1 MAKTL
6 EELQKKY
13 SRYTQNGQA
22 EQPTFRNDFLSSQYK
37 APDNSGY
44 QTRNVLSPSV
54 GAGKTFNDLYSLQD
68 KYSKYFVN
76 NPDDNSKR
84 LAMDLL
90 MSGRS
95 TAPVS
100 EPVQTGAQSVTE
112 PRKQNAAD
120 KVFSFIR
127 DALTSGNNPS
137 LGLKGSTVSPE
148 KMLSSLRSGPSNPN
162 APEYD
167 SGYRRLMSEPGFFR
181 NSSYVSTEKPDGT
194 AKVNAATGSFNPDD
208 LFEDVI
214 YDYINGNEKARDIVD
229 ANSVTSGRAFTGDD
243 VSYLKEMTPDEVA
256 VYNYLYRA
264 GGRDQANRYIENIKP
279 QLLYRSRGT
288 EAEAWKKMADEQ
300 PVSSSL
306 FSIAVGPLKSVSYA
320 GQVGEMIGGGQIDPN
335 AGYNRFVRIP
345 GAIREEIS
353 EKAEAKWGERG
364 SFGYQTTMSMGDFL
378 YNSLISGGFSG
389 GAVPEKIAEGLTLAI
404 MGTGAAADTVV
415 QKKDMGYDDTS
426 AFVLG
431 TIAGAA
437 EIVTEKISLETL
449 LNPDL
454 LRNGSLKYILKN
466 MAAEA
471 SEEGASDLIN
481 WYAEYI
487 CDIVSGQT
495 ESEWKR
501 MLREYEAQGYTE
513 SEAFGMAIADRAKEL
528 GSDVLGGMISG
539 GVMAGTGAAG
549 NTVRNAAYGSYY
561 KNAGQEAINDLVN
574 RSRGGNY
581 ASNEVIK
588 RLADEIGARASSD
601 NWRNVRSSSI
611 GNLATQMAVMD
622 MAREEQMRSA
632 EAITEAPEAV
642 LEEETRTEQPVEE
655 QAEAPKAEYTA
666 ESSVKEQQAEMV
678 YSVSR
683 TYNGEAARTIMPALY
698 DNGIESGLD
707 QDPDDFVKG
716 FHEYYM
722 AGQNGTKMDSVGNT
736 YGLSDYQR
744 DEAYRAG
751 HLDALRGDFY
761 GEERTDN
768 GYGQQDTRNKLARK
782 TAGAVYERR
791 ANTKQRLA
799 EQAERAA
806 EARALTETEKEVSP
820 GSLNISYDFS
830 GKGVKLV
837 PSAVHTGEMT
847 RIASDNL
854 GRGLQTRFFTGEI
867 VTESGNEN
875 VVLSSDG
882 KTVYIRADHETLSAD
897 QLNKKA
903 SFQAYKKAN
912 PEIAETIRNRLLTVY
927 GDQIDRLADAY
938 AEEYADSGMSADEV
952 MDEIL
957 ADAYAGIDV
966 FEHMSYYEG
975 ATRFTSSVRTA
986 VNEARRAERLNRSSG
1001 KKGSVNLSSDTRGLN
1016 AQQRA
1021 GVRVIERLVE
1031 SGVLKNNFIFYQ
1043 SVEENRNGKTR
1054 RVLSE
1059 NVGNLK
1065 KGDLA
1070 PNGFYSEGTGNIYID
1085 LNAGLDG
1092 KGTVLFTISHELTHF
1107 IKEWSADKF
1116 NTLANFVK
1124 EQYAEQGIDFEEL
1137 VQNRMKAENLDYD
1150 HAFDEV
1156 IADSMQTMFT
1166 DGSMAEK
1173 LAELRLKDRT
1183 LAEKIMDFIRDIQ
1196 KVIREA
1202 YQNLKPD
1209 SYEGKLVRSLGDSF
1223 EKMADLYA
1231 EGLASATENY
1241 AETADSISNEDAF
1254 ADSETAVRNQIR
1266 TPYTEGTNAWKEFVD
1281 GLNPEA
1287 KKTHDLFYDFYT
1299 LSKLTNAK
1307 NAQGKTVKKI
1317 NISSVFMTAQQWNDK
1332 ISQDS
1337 QWKECAKKLAAS
1349 LPAQVR
1355 KNMNFNLDGTL
1366 TPVPLET
1373 MFKMQKSLAQRLIDS
1388 LGYEKIDNTYE
1399 LGGKKIELNRAG
1411 STQSVGGEAYRRA
1424 LIAETRK
1431 LYDEGKLKK
1440 VSIQTM
1446 SKDRW
1451 GSLGFLAANEKTGAS
1466 GDLTTLCPQ
1475 MMYNKGCF
1483 YCYRRAALETG
1494 VNNKLV
1500 AQSVWY
1506 TGEILRIKDAD
1517 VQKLNER
1524 GGLRIQSFGDWMP
1537 HFSAQLADILYD
1549 AQTRGLQVKI
1559 ITKEPSMIDYV
1570 ARLREQGIGLN
1581 LYFNI
1586 SADYAIEKGPEKMN
1600 NLDPNSLAR
1609 VNPERP
1615 FMRDDNNTF
1624 WWKRALTV
1632 EEGAKIRQKYPWV
1645 NVRIVATTQDE
1656 FIRGLKDPNV
1666 QVVTGYH
1673 GNIRNWER
1681 IDSTT
1686 GEHKV
1691 IVEPLGDAGMP
1702 RFAYVNGSWVREYD
1716 GKTKTHQALADA
1728 IEKNGLQQEYYI
1740 KTCCITGRCAQ
1751 CQGKCGSYANNFYVK
1766 NATNDP
1772 EGTAYWY
1779 DNMIHEEDER
1789 EGSDGYRASR
1799 RITDKATLDF
1809 LENQEHIT
1817 TYRTMQVIDGG
1828 LYSPMNSL
1836 EETGEDGKRK
1846 LGFRSELGRW
1856 EMATE
1861 APERTK
1867 AKTLKNGEVV
1877 WTYDLKDAHGNTDA
1891 VAYNPYEHSAN
1902 YVLNDQ
1908 FTGAYKRNNIVVV
1921 ECIVP
1926 ASEANG
1932 AYRAEKAHNAT
1943 GWTSWHKGP
1952 VAAKIAKATA
1962 KTDHPFDRQLFLSRY
1977 LKPVRIVPDAEVAQM
1992 YGEYL
1997 RGTDVKVNWNVVS
2010 PGLLKELVKQGVP
2023 VTDVPSAKSVKDKMP
2038 DVLGASIRTAEDA
2051 YEAAAPVQDELNR
2064 VCREISED
2072 LGFPYSDVRQKS
2084 IKSMKDK
2091 VERKTKSG
2099 SEYSIMKMKDHT
2111 RSMIMMNDFTDI
2123 NSVLDALDERNI
2135 PFETEAV
2142 VNDWGYRGFHVTWRQ
2157 ENGIGSEVQLTKK
2170 DHWALKQWSDKIYDK
2185 WRNADIAKL
2194 SAEEQLQ
2201 YKADLKRSRERWAQF
2216 DMPDLSPYERRSSA
2230 LSGRAQIKSSPNI
2243 GLEGATQTPS
2253 MSSRRPSPLSMGE
2266 RSNTLPSS
2274 VTQKSDISE
2283 SSLNGSENTSSG
2295 NDIIPQNGQ
2304 KINAETRYSS
2314 RASAAENFN
2323 ELYETLPDGRLRPN
2337 VDDLST
2343 EDWKIIYQVTKKL
2356 GYGIKSAAEAKEV
2369 YSRYAGKSGFNKE
2382 QSEAI
2387 KAAYGIGKDTETATI
2402 NPKRMSAA
2410 KKEFGTTTNFSE
2422 AGYLLRDGSMLDFSG
2437 KREGGPAGVRYM
2449 DHREIS
2455 RVFEQTGD
2463 NSQYGGMT
2471 QYMDAF
2477 INEGNIRLM
2486 DGQGVTIGETEPSDK
2501 QYSLLKQFID
2511 RQLRNEKYFYLDL
2524 SNKDGITIESR
2535 DYGAGDSSSKIIND
2549 IKSYFKN
2556 GELPYRSQYQNF
2568 RYSERN
2574 SEGEFLTS
2582 GQQEYFKDSKVRDED
2597 GNLMVLYHGTE
2608 SKRFNVFENMPM
2620 RNGRVH
2626 GEGFYFTSKRHAAQ
2640 RWGTNVYKVYLNL
2653 KNPYI
2658 ESKTEAAPQ
2667 AVLDIVRDNYYRT
2680 YDKLSKDKDWW
2691 GNKYTKEEFFTSS
2704 ERMYNNSSSAI
2715 NQAVRT
2721 DDMDGN
2727 MPEYKFY
2734 QEIGRRR
2741 TEILKSL
2748 GYDGVIAGDEY
2759 VAFYPEQIKE
2769 TTNKTPTEDPDIRYS
2784 DRDYMSAVESNDM
2797 ETAQQM
2803 VNEAAERAG
2812 YNSPDLYH
2820 GTSGPFTVFRND
2832 KGGSATGA
2840 ATAGIGFYLT
2850 DDRSIAEKFS
2860 KISKDPVRRAFGV
2873 ADETATVMRNRVRF
2887 NNPLVYERGGEEDS
2901 FKGLSD
2907 ALLDYAKEYTSWWAY
2922 PVKSQKEL
2930 TNLPPVPK
2938 REIAQAFARSLRRK
2952 GYDGVIIRD
2961 TLMDGSPRHDFYVAF
2976 DSGQIKSMDPVTY
2989 DDSGNVVPLSE
3000 RFNSGNGDIRY
3011 SSRSSSDALSSLK
3024 SQNELLKSQLADVR
3038 NELKRMQA
3046 QNEKLRGEFELT
3058 GGTKVDPES
3067 LRKAARAFQKEYQT
3081 KVDVKNIAS
3090 ALEKMREKILA
3101 VDADIDQIKQDA
3113 LPVAREIAE
3122 TTTEL
3127 VNGEMQDQYREMKS
3141 LLNSK
3146 RGIMIPDSAKSDITD
3161 GYNTVRKRL
3170 FGKINLTND
3179 GLPIDKAY
3187 MQMQELFGTSIFPD
3201 GVTHPAE
3208 QLQLFEDTLND
3219 FRPVYDNP
3227 YTYNM
3232 AEAVEGIAN
3241 DLTLVAMDDTIKTK
3255 APTFADKA
3263 QAEKEEAVRQAVKQ
3277 AIARER
3283 SARNELVQQIKDK
3296 YKVYRLEQQF
3306 NRAKSDLRGKIERGV
3321 ARVNR
3326 LLLSPTDK
3334 RHIPQEL
3341 QKPTAKLLSLINL
3354 DNGRRIYK
3362 GEARSDALKELQRLY
3377 KAFSDDITLDADF
3390 LGDEFHD
3397 GLIDN
3402 MVAMGGKS
3410 FYEMDLSE
3418 LETCW
3423 KCVQAIEA
3431 TIRSA
3436 NRMFTEGK
3444 YATISE
3450 LAYTIME
3457 DNSGKNVREFK
3468 LDKVQKL
3475 VSVDMLTPE
3484 ALFHRLG
3491 KAGDWIFKQMR
3502 GAQDKAIR
3510 IQEEAVNFAKSL
3522 KDLDI
3527 QKLENEKLT
3536 VRIGNR
3542 DAQISRA
3549 QLMDLYN
3556 LSKREQ
3562 ALQHLIDRNG
3572 GISLAKTGKQKKWF
3586 AESNAGAFRGV
3597 TMDQIKNAL
3606 TLLSPEEIKAAEAMQ
3621 KFLVKL
3627 ADYGNET
3634 SMKVYGYEK
3643 FGDPNYWP
3651 IRSNEQDLKNDQGR
3665 KEGMITSVAG
3675 VGMAQPLNK
3684 NANSSIKLRSAFDTF
3699 SEHVTEMSNY
3709 TAWLPVMEDIN
3720 RLRNYNF
3727 KDDTNTRTLTMQ
3739 EVLDSVLG
3747 PGGAEYIQNLMGDLA
3762 NGVKSEKQ
3770 FFGGFM
3776 GKFRATA
3783 VGANLRVIIQ
3793 QPTAIFRAMDM
3804 INPVYLAEGAA
3815 KNYAKGWKT
3824 AKKYSAIA
3832 TWKDWGFFDIHTG
3845 RQMKEILFENST
3857 PLSWLQEK
3865 AMAGAGWADSVGWG
3879 WLWNSCYA
3887 EQKAKHKGEG
3897 LSQEQLNEL
3906 TAKRFDDVIDHTQ
3919 VVDGVLQR
3927 SQIMRNGDALTKMAT
3942 AFMGEPTKQYNMFV
3956 TALYDLR
3963 NGGSKEAKM
3972 RFVRATTTL
3981 LISGA
3986 INAVAQ
3992 SIMDAVRK
4000 DDREKKYWERFCE
4013 NFTGVSGSESKLG
4026 DYIKNV
4032 ATSNLG
4038 DTVNPLTYVP
4048 YAKDIWS
4055 IMNGY
4060 DVERMDMSLISSL
4073 SSAVKYL
4080 YKSLQG
4086 GGQYTVHQQFINT
4099 ASEFAKLLG
4108 LPATNVKKDILG
4120 VADTLV
4126 NEFDNY
4132 RLRYEMDKFIYRT
4145 NNSNKNLFLDNLYK
4159 AYKAGDD
4166 DYEYIYND
4174 IIEKGYYTK
4183 EQINAR
4189 LIDKGAEDGVKF
4201 IPPESRSEYDS
4212 YMKTIQNNAAYKKA
4226 DEEHR
4231 ETALKTLTELYQKD
4245 TNNQKT
4251 LREKA
4256 EAGSEYGVT
4265 EADLILYKLAFSVVD
4280 EPSYGSASN
4289 EERKAALD
4297 LMGASGKKA
4306 DWMWLNVAH
4315 GSDKSNPYK

>member
-54 GAGKTFNDLYSLQD
+54 GAGKNFNDLYSLQD

-345 GAIREEIS
+345 GAIREEII

-3058 GGTKVDPES
+3058 NGTKADPES
-3067 LRKAARAFQKEYQT
+3067 LKKAARAFAKSYQT
-3081 KVDVKNIAS
+3081 KVDVQKISS
-3090 ALEKMREKILA
+3090 ALETMRGKILA
-3101 VDADIDQIKQDA
+3101 GDADIDQIKQDA
-3113 LPVAREIAE
+3113 MPVAREIAE
-3122 TTTEL
+3122 NTEEL
-3127 VNGEMQDQYREMKS
+3127 VNIEMQDQYREMRS

-3146 RGIMIPDSAKSDITD
+3146 RGIKFPEEAKSDLKD
-3161 GYNTVRKRL
+3161 GFNTVRKRL
-3170 FGKINLTND
+3170 FGRINLTND
-3179 GLPIDKAY
+3179 GLPIDQAY

-3201 GVTHPAE
+3201 DVTHPAD
-3208 QLQLFEDTLND
+3208 QLQLFEETLDD
-3219 FRPVYDNP
+3219 FRPVYENP

-3232 AEAVEGIAN
+3232 AEATEGIAN
-3241 DLTLVAMDDTIKTK
+3241 DLVIAAMDDAIKAK
-3255 APTFADKA
+3255 APTFADKRK
-3263 QAEKEEAVRQAVKQ
+3263 AELDQAVEEGRKRVKE

-3283 SARNELVQQIKDK
+3283 SKRDERIKEIK
-3296 YKVYRLEQQF
+3296 AQYAEYRKNMRD
-3306 NRAKSDLRGKIERGV
+3306 NRAKTELRGKIDRGV

-3326 LLLSPTDK
+3326 LLISPTDK
-3334 RHIPQEL
+3334 RHIPQAL
-3341 QKPTAKLLSLINL
+3341 QRPIARLLMTINL
-3354 DNGRRIYK
+3354 DIAKNRAVETKRSTALNALR
-3362 GEARSDALKELQRLY
+3362 EAY
-3377 KAFSDDITLDADF
+3377 KAFAGDLIIDPDL
-3390 LGDEFHD
+3390 LGDEFHT
-3397 GLIDN
+3397 GLLGEL
-3402 MVAMGGKS
+3402 AALEGKS
-3410 FYEMDLSE
+3410 IYAMDLDE
-3418 LETCW
+3418 LQTVW
-3423 KCVQAIEA
+3423 NGVQAIES

-3436 NRMFTEGK
+3436 NRLFVQGK
-3444 YATISE
+3444 IGTVSE
-3450 LAYTIME
+3450 LAE
-3457 DNSGKNVREFK
+3457 KALLDNSEKNVKNFK
-3468 LDKVQKL
+3468 YESAQKFF
-3475 VSVDMLTPE
+3475 SVDMLTPE
-3484 ALFHRLG
+3484 AYWHRMGPVGDLLFKR
-3491 KAGDWIFKQMR
+3491 MR
-3502 GAQDKAIR
+3502 DAQDKAIR
-3510 IQEEAVNFAKSL
+3510 IYEEAKNFSEENL
-3522 KDLDI
+3522 GDMDY
-3527 QKLENEKLT
+3527 QKLEKEMHT
-3536 VRIGNR
+3536 VFLGKQSAEMST
-3542 DAQISRA
+3542 AQI
-3549 QLMDLYN
+3549 MELYL
-3556 LSKREQ
+3556 LSKRGQ
-3562 ALQHLIDRNG
+3562 ALQHLLDRNG
-3572 GISLAKTGKQKKWF
+3572 GISLRDSNKSKKMVS
-3586 AESNAGAFRGV
+3586 ESNADTYRGV
-3597 TMDQIKNAL
+3597 TMDQINAIISLL
-3606 TLLSPEEIKAAEAMQ
+3606 TAEQVKAADQMQ
-3621 KFLVKL
+3621 EFVSGRL
-3627 ADYGNET
+3627 AAHGNET
-3634 SMKVYGYEK
+3634 AMQVYGYEK

-3651 IRSNEQDLKNDQGR
+3651 IKSNEQDLKTDMG
-3665 KEGMITSVAG
+3665 KTPGMITTVAG

-3684 NANSSIKLRSAFDTF
+3684 NANSSIMIYSVFDTF
-3699 SEHVTEMSNY
+3699 SRHVTEMSNY
-3709 TAWLPVMEDIN
+3709 SAWLPVMEDVN
-3720 RLRNYNF
+3720 RFRNYTF
-3727 KDDTNTRTLTMQ
+3727 RDEDWVRTGTMR
-3739 EVLDSVLG
+3739 EVFDRVYG
-3747 PGGAEYIQNLMGDLA
+3747 RGGARYLQKLMSDLA
-3762 NGVKSEKQ
+3762 NGVQTEQ
-3770 FFGGFM
+3770 QLFAGLT
-3776 GKFRATA
+3776 GKFKATA

-3793 QPTAIFRAMDM
+3793 QPMAIFRAMD
-3804 INPVYLAEGAA
+3804 IIDPKYLAEGAA
-3815 KNYAKGWKT
+3815 KSYRKGWAT

-3845 RQMKEILFENST
+3845 RQMKDILFENTSR
-3857 PLSWLQEK
+3857 LAKLQE
-3865 AMAGAGWADSVGWG
+3865 ASMAGAGWADSVGWG
-3879 WLWNSCYA
+3879 WLWNACYA
-3887 EQKAKHKGEG
+3887 EQKAQHKGED
-3897 LSQEQLNEL
+3897 LSVEMLNQL
-3906 TAKRFDDVIDHTQ
+3906 TAERFDQVIDRTQ

-3927 SQIMRNGDALTKMAT
+3927 SQLMRSGDWLAKMAT
-3942 AFMGEPTKQYNMFV
+3942 AFMGEPTKQYNMLV
-3956 TALYDLR
+3956 SAIYDAR
-3963 NGGSKEAKM
+3963 HGGNEAKLHLA
-3972 RFVRATTTL
+3972 RTSVTL
-3981 LISGA
+3981 LVSA
-3986 INAVAQ
+3986 ALNAVAQ
-3992 SIMDAVRK
+3992 SIVDAIRS
-4000 DDREKKYWERFCE
+4000 DDRERDYWERFTDKAEE
-4013 NFTGVSGSESKLG
+4013 NLLE
-4026 DYIKNV
+4026 
-4032 ATSNLG
+4032 AM
-4038 DTVNPLTYVP
+4038 NPMGYLP
-4048 YAKDIWS
+4048 YFKDIYS
-4055 IMNGY
+4055 IVQGFT
-4060 DVERMDMSLISSL
+4060 VERMDL
-4073 SSAVKYL
+4073 SVVGDVKKAVEGLWNAFNEK
-4080 YKSLQG
+4080 
-4086 GGQYTVHQQFINT
+4086 GQYTVTQAVIN
-4099 ASEFAKLLG
+4099 AVSEIARLLG

-4120 VADTLV
+4120 IANTVV
-4126 NEFDNY
+4126 NEFKNY
-4132 RLRYEMDKFIYRT
+4132 RLRYEMDKFMYRM
-4145 NNSNKNLFLDNLYK
+4145 NGSRKNLFLDTAYK
-4159 AYKAGDD
+4159 AYRDDSKAF
-4166 DYEYIYND
+4166 EYIYND
-4174 IIEKGYYTK
+4174 LLEKDLLATSSETTQRKIDKYIRDKLDEEFGEDHDPYVRPQLRKDYKSNVSKIQSSSVWKKADQETRDKVEKDILELYQDDHKKDIIEKWDMLEEGNLT
-4183 EQINAR
+4183 
-4189 LIDKGAEDGVKF
+4189 
-4201 IPPESRSEYDS
+4201 P
-4212 YMKTIQNNAAYKKA
+4212 A
-4226 DEEHR
+4226 DVM
-4231 ETALKTLTELYQKD
+4231 LYQ
-4245 TNNQKT
+4245 
-4251 LREKA
+4251 
-4256 EAGSEYGVT
+4256 
-4265 EADLILYKLAFSVVD
+4265 LALNVVD
-4280 EPSYGSASN
+4280 EPNDKGNLGTYSN
-4289 EERKAALD
+4289 EEKAAALK
-4297 LMGASGKKA
+4297 MIGVSGTKG
-4306 DWMWLNVAH
+4306 DYMWENVAK
-4315 GSDKSNPYK
+4315 GSEKSNPFK